1 MKRKLFI
8 VMTVGMIILF
18 TIMPSVVSEGAKDG
32 LLLWFMAIVP
42 SLLPFMILSGILVKL
57 KTTKYINRFLRP
69 LFGLVFGVSDG
80 GSYPILIGFL
90 AGCPI
95 GAKTAAQLYKDGE
108 IKREEAQYLMMF
120 CNNLSPM
127 FLIEFIGVKCLDVK
141 NPFLIFVVVAGSAV
155 INAWVVRKS
164 LLSDQVTGVNSNRKS
179 LMARKKT
186 VRGSADKKQGVN
198 AYKNGSDGKSFNVWK
213 KLSYKKAERIGES
226 VKGEKN
232 INVGKKLSSRKD
244 ERSRENVK
252 TEKNYPVMDAVDESI
267 ADSCETILKIGGYII
282 LFSIIT
288 SIIEYIIPEKYDVAG
303 CIAAGITEVST
314 GAMQLAGNEWL
325 SGIRVIMTDA
335 KTIVTVWLCAF
346 GGISSVAQ
354 TYSVLSGTDLSI
366 KKYVIAKIRQGF
378 IAVILALLVFRI

>member
-127 FLIEFIGVKCLDVK
+127 FLIEFIGVKCLDVE

-155 INAWVVRKS
+155 INAWIVRKK
-164 LLSDQVTGVNSNRKS
+164 L
-179 LMARKKT
+179 T
-186 VRGSADKKQGVN
+186 VREKSSQGSRDKKMIVN
-198 AYKNGSDGKSFNVWK
+198 VYKNGSDGKSFNVWK

-226 VKGEKN
+226 VKFEKN
-232 INVGKKLSSRKD
+232 INDGKKLSNRKD

-325 SGIRVIMTDA
+325 SGIRVLMTDA

>member
-57 KTTKYINRFLRP
+57 KVTKYINRFLRP

-127 FLIEFIGVKCLDVK
+127 FLIEFIGVKCLYVK

-155 INAWVVRKS
+155 INAWIVRKK
-164 LLSDQVTGVNSNRKS
+164 L
-179 LMARKKT
+179 T
-186 VRGSADKKQGVN
+186 VREKSSQGSRDKKMIVN
-198 AYKNGSDGKSFNVWK
+198 VYKNGSDGKSFNVWK

-226 VKGEKN
+226 VKFEKN
-232 INVGKKLSSRKD
+232 INDGKKLSNRKD

>member
-95 GAKTAAQLYKDGE
+95 GAKTAAQLYKGGE

-127 FLIEFIGVKCLDVK
+127 FLIEFIGVKSLDVK

-155 INAWVVRKS
+155 INAWIVRKK
-164 LLSDQVTGVNSNRKS
+164 L
-179 LMARKKT
+179 T
-186 VRGSADKKQGVN
+186 VREKSSQGSRDKKMIVDV
-198 AYKNGSDGKSFNVWK
+198 YKNGSDGKSFNVWK

-226 VKGEKN
+226 VKFEKN
-232 INVGKKLSSRKD
+232 INEGKKLSSRKD

>member
-95 GAKTAAQLYKDGE
+95 GAKTAAQLYKGGE

-127 FLIEFIGVKCLDVK
+127 ILIEFIGVKCLDVK

-155 INAWVVRKS
+155 INAWIVRK
-164 LLSDQVTGVNSNRKS
+164 KF
-179 LMARKKT
+179 T
-186 VRGSADKKQGVN
+186 VREKSSQGSRDKKMIVN
-198 AYKNGSDGKSFNVWK
+198 VYKNGSDGKSFNVWK

-226 VKGEKN
+226 VKFEKN
-232 INVGKKLSSRKD
+232 LNDGKKLSNRKD

-252 TEKNYPVMDAVDESI
+252 IEKNYPVMDAVDESI

>member
-127 FLIEFIGVKCLDVK
+127 FLIEIIGVKCLDVK

-155 INAWVVRKS
+155 INAWIVRKK
-164 LLSDQVTGVNSNRKS
+164 L
-179 LMARKKT
+179 T
-186 VRGSADKKQGVN
+186 VREKSSQGSRDKKMIVN
-198 AYKNGSDGKSFNVWK
+198 VYKNGSDGKSFNVWK

-226 VKGEKN
+226 VKFEKN
-232 INVGKKLSSRKD
+232 LNDGKKLSNRKD
-244 ERSRENVK
+244 KRSRENVK

>member
-95 GAKTAAQLYKDGE
+95 GAKTAAQLYKGGE

-120 CNNLSPM
+120 CNNLSSM

-155 INAWVVRKS
+155 INAWIVRKK
-164 LLSDQVTGVNSNRKS
+164 L
-179 LMARKKT
+179 T
-186 VRGSADKKQGVN
+186 VREKSSQGSRDKKMIVDV
-198 AYKNGSDGKSFNVWK
+198 YKNGSDGKSFNVWK

-226 VKGEKN
+226 VKFEKN
-232 INVGKKLSSRKD
+232 INEGKKLSSRKD

>member
-127 FLIEFIGVKCLDVK
+127 FLI
-141 NPFLIFVVVAGSAV
+141 VVVAGSAV
-155 INAWVVRKS
+155 INAWIVRKK
-164 LLSDQVTGVNSNRKS
+164 L
-179 LMARKKT
+179 T
-186 VRGSADKKQGVN
+186 VREKSSQGSRDKKMIVN
-198 AYKNGSDGKSFNVWK
+198 VYKNGSDGKSFNVWK

-226 VKGEKN
+226 VKFEKN
-232 INVGKKLSSRKD
+232 LNDGKKLSNRKD

-366 KKYVIAKIRQGF
+366 KKYMIAKIRQGF

>member
-95 GAKTAAQLYKDGE
+95 GAKTAAQLYKGGE

-141 NPFLIFVVVAGSAV
+141 KPFLIFVVVAGSAV
-155 INAWVVRKS
+155 INAWIVRKK
-164 LLSDQVTGVNSNRKS
+164 L
-179 LMARKKT
+179 T
-186 VRGSADKKQGVN
+186 VREKSSQGSRDKKMIVN
-198 AYKNGSDGKSFNVWK
+198 VYKNGSDGKSFNVWK

-226 VKGEKN
+226 VKFEKN
-232 INVGKKLSSRKD
+232 INDGKKLSNMKD

>member
-155 INAWVVRKS
+155 INAWIVRKK
-164 LLSDQVTGVNSNRKS
+164 L
-179 LMARKKT
+179 T
-186 VRGSADKKQGVN
+186 VREKSSQGSRDKKMIVN
-198 AYKNGSDGKSFNVWK
+198 VYKNGSDGKSFNVWK

-226 VKGEKN
+226 VKFEKN
-232 INVGKKLSSRKD
+232 LNDGKKLSNRKD
-244 ERSRENVK
+244 ER
-252 TEKNYPVMDAVDESI
+252 SI

-366 KKYVIAKIRQGF
+366 KKYMIAKIRQGF